1 MKQQTKTT
9 CFSLLLHA
17 ALLLGAVVFS
27 RQAGPIRPPVMLDFS
42 ILSASAGGFADSG
55 KPGLPAARQPVKEKV
70 ISAVKKKAGPQTAKI
85 IKTPPPEIA
94 REPEAV
100 SVTSSQQ
107 PAASADDATPSI
119 GMATG
124 PAAPAGAETA
134 QDSVNES
141 GKGGGAGSGVYTT
154 GQLDGP
160 LTASLKR
167 LPVYPHAAKCQHIEG
182 WIKVKFVV
190 DERGHVGQIAV
201 LEAEPQGVFE
211 QSVLRCIAG
220 WRFKPGTIGGM
231 AVKAL
236 VQQTIFF
243 KLD

>member
-1 MKQQTKTT
+1 MNQQTKAA
-9 CFSLLLHA
+9 CFSSLLHA
-17 ALLLGAVVFS
+17 ALVLGAVVF
-27 RQAGPIRPPVMLDFS
+27 IRPPGPVCPPLLLDFS
-42 ILSASAGGFADSG
+42 ILSASAGSLADSA
-55 KPGLPAARQPVKEKV
+55 KPCQLGAAQPIKEK
-70 ISAVKKKAGPQTAKI
+70 AVPKRAKRM
-85 IKTPPPEIA
+85 KTQPPEITRA
-94 REPEAV
+94 PETVPVASSPQHSASTEDSAPFIAAV
-100 SVTSSQQ
+100 SGS
-107 PAASADDATPSI
+107 AAA
-119 GMATG
+119 
-124 PAAPAGAETA
+124 AGAETA
-134 QDSVNES
+134 QGSNNER
-141 GKGGGAGSGVYTT
+141 GNGGAGSGYYTT
-154 GQLDGP
+154 GQLDGT
-160 LTASLKR
+160 LTALRKA
-167 LPVYPHAAKCQHIEG
+167 LPVYPHAAKRRHIEG